1 MRQWG
6 SSMTSNAW
14 DQMSLE
20 EKIDELHR
28 MLTGFIA
35 MADENVDRANK
46 ASLEL
51 SARVGLIEAALQRR

>member
-1 MRQWG
+1 
-6 SSMTSNAW
+6 
-14 DQMSLE
+14 MSLE